1 MTNESFNFEYL
12 VKGGI
17 TLDEETQEVTSKFIV
32 IRRDTRDGET
42 LETQLAERQHTMGSP
57 VRLFQDNEQLQRWFR
72 TAVQKL
78 LFYLPRILVE
88 EMSMSLRDQTNAA
101 LNELKIEALDMKDIV
116 DDHVRDTTERVKDT
130 LGLQRMGQPSPW
142 TKFRLSRAIRREV
155 VSMPK
160 EDRTLEN
167 VAKRLQSAY
176 PDEAPASSEA
186 LRKLISR
193 FELNW
198 RELRTGQ

>member
-1 MTNESFNFEYL
+1 MNESFNFEYV

-17 TLDEETQEVTSKFIV
+17 TLDEKTQEVTSTLTVFC
-32 IRRDTRDGET
+32 RETHDGET
-42 LETQLAERQHTMGSP
+42 IELQLAERQDTMGAP
-57 VRLFQDNEQLQRWFR
+57 VKLFQDNEQLNNWFGI
-72 TAVQKL
+72 AVQKL
-78 LFYLPRILVE
+78 LFHLPRVLVDE
-88 EMSMSLRDQTNAA
+88 TSASLRDQANAA

-116 DDHVRDTTERVKDT
+116 DDHVRDTAERVKDT
-130 LGLQRMGQPSPW
+130 LGLQRMGQASPW

-167 VAKRLQSAY
+167 VAKRLQFAY

-193 FELNW
+193 LKLNW